1 MVAVLSPEGAA
12 AFAFPHAVKI
22 VALLFLLPLVLGA
35 HPDPRHTFEE
45 IEAHLAKSP
54 NDPELLRQK
63 AGVYLAV
70 NQPDQA
76 AAIVALLLQLGP
88 EDPENLLVDARITL
102 AKGEKESAAAKT
114 RALVAKHGKHEAAWR
129 FLATAEDAAGHRAEA
144 IAALCKFLDISTH
157 PGPSEVLT
165 CAAWLQERAAPGDAD
180 AAITVLD
187 QGLAR
192 IGCLTGLHHKAIEIE
207 LGLGR
212 HDAALKRIDALTARF
227 RPSVDLSLRRA
238 EILEKA
244 GRFKE
249 AAAACD
255 SALALLD
262 MLPASRK
269 QSDGYKRQFEAV
281 SKRKAEDL
289 EKAAPAP

>member
-1 MVAVLSPEGAA
+1 VRIIPLL
-12 AFAFPHAVKI
+12 
-22 VALLFLLPLVLGA
+22 ALVPLVLAA

-45 IEAHLAKSP
+45 IQSHLAQSP

-63 AGVYLAV
+63 AGVYLDV
-70 NQPDQA
+70 NQPDEA
-76 AAIVALLLQLGP
+76 AAVVAILLQLGP

-102 AKGEKESAAAKT
+102 AKGEKEAAAIKA
-114 RALVAKHGKHEAAWR
+114 RALVARHAKHERAWR
-129 FLATAEDAAGHRAEA
+129 FLATAEEAAGRRPEA
-144 IAALCKFLDISTH
+144 IAALRTFLDLSTH

-165 CAAWLQERAAPGDAD
+165 CAGWLQERGATGDAE
-180 AAITVLD
+180 AAIAVLD
-187 QGLAR
+187 QGLAK

-212 HDAALKRIDALTARF
+212 YDPALRRIDALTARF

-244 GRFKE
+244 GRFQE

-255 SALALLD
+255 AALALLD
-262 MLPASRK
+262 ILPASRK
-269 QSDGYKRQFEAV
+269 LSDGYRRQFEAV
-281 SKRKAEDL
+281 TKRKAENL
-289 EKAAPAP
+289 ERAGG